1 MTVEGTGDDYSGAAV
16 NPKYLSLFEIMLGYG
31 RRYNRA
37 AGRFQVESAL
47 DFKRSIPPEVIT

>member
-1 MTVEGTGDDYSGAAV
+1 MEGTGDDYSGEAV
-16 NPKYLSLFEIMLGYG
+16 NPKYLSLLEIMLGYG

-47 DFKRSIPPEVIT
+47 DFKRSIPPELIT